1 MVFVNII
8 FKNKIYNVMKSD
20 KYDKI
25 FELNKQWAKT
35 KDDAFFKN
43 FYKKQSPDFL
53 YIGCSDS
60 RVPAETITGLEVGD
74 LFVHR
79 NIANLVSN
87 NDLNTTSI
95 IQYAVEKLKVK
106 HIIIC
111 GHYGCGGVK
120 SAMEQKSYGL
130 LDSWLKNI
138 RDVYR
143 HHYNELNT
151 ITNEQEKYDRLVE
164 LNVIEQAENV
174 IKTSYVQKSYIKNG
188 YPTVHGWVY
197 DMRNGKLNDLNI
209 DFDDILKKVQLV
221 YKIH

>member
-1 MVFVNII
+1 
-8 FKNKIYNVMKSD
+8 MKSA

-25 FELNKQWAKT
+25 FELNREWVES
-35 KDDAFFKN
+35 KDDKFFEN
-43 FYKKQSPDFL
+43 FYNEQNPEFL

-60 RVPAETITGLEVGD
+60 RVPAETITGFDVGD

-87 NDLNTTSI
+87 NDLNTMST
-95 IQYAVEKLKVK
+95 IQYAVEHLKVK
-106 HIIIC
+106 HIIVC

-120 SAMEQKSYGL
+120 SAMQQESYGL

-143 HHYNELNT
+143 HHYTELKQIENDD
-151 ITNEQEKYDRLVE
+151 EKYDRLVE

-174 IKTSYVQKSYIKNG
+174 IKTSCVQKSYIKNG
-188 YPTVHGWVY
+188 FPTVHGWVY
-197 DMRNGKLNDLNI
+197 DMKIGKLNDLDI
-209 DFDDILKKVQLV
+209 DFDEILKKVQLV
-221 YKIH
+221 YKLH

>member
-1 MVFVNII
+1 
-8 FKNKIYNVMKSD
+8 MKSD

-25 FELNKQWAKT
+25 FELNREWVES
-35 KDDAFFKN
+35 KDEKFFEN
-43 FYKKQSPDFL
+43 FYNEQNPEFL

-60 RVPAETITGLEVGD
+60 RVPAETITGFDVGD

-87 NDLNTTSI
+87 NDLNTMSI
-95 IQYAVEKLKVK
+95 IQYAVEHLKVK
-106 HIIIC
+106 HIIVC

-120 SAMEQKSYGL
+120 SAMQQESFGL

-143 HHYNELNT
+143 HHYTELKMIENDDK
-151 ITNEQEKYDRLVE
+151 KYDRLVE

-174 IKTSYVQKSYIKNG
+174 IKTSCVQKSYIKNG

-197 DMRNGKLNDLNI
+197 DMKNGKLNDLDI

-221 YKIH
+221 YKLH